1 MMNDLFIALA
11 GVIAVTIFG
20 SGAGLLIMGIDRICA
35 ARMQMR
41 QGPPL
46 LQPFIDVRK
55 LLCKDSVVPANAIP
69 FLFNAAPIVA
79 FASAVMVLVYLP
91 IGSISPVGA
100 PVPVTGEWG
109 DLILIM
115 YLLTIPALAMVAG
128 GFASGSPY
136 ASVGAQR
143 EMVTMIAYEFPL
155 AIAIVAIAWRLA
167 VAGYVAPF
175 SLQTL
180 MSTSIWEVVG
190 PVGIIGCILLLIVLA
205 WVTPAELSRI
215 PCDTPE
221 AETELCG
228 GLLVEYSGKNLAL
241 FTLSM
246 AVKLVAMAGLAV
258 ILFLPWNL
266 SPVIGLS
273 GIAAAGVDLVFF
285 LVKAMIVIFFSVT
298 VIRVV
303 MARFRINT
311 LVSMYWG
318 WFTGIGLIG
327 LVLVVI
333 DGMISTGGCGL

>member
-1 MMNDLFIALA
+1 
-11 GVIAVTIFG
+11 
-20 SGAGLLIMGIDRICA
+20 
-35 ARMQMR
+35 
-41 QGPPL
+41 
-46 LQPFIDVRK
+46 
-55 LLCKDSVVPANAIP
+55 
-69 FLFNAAPIVA
+69 
-79 FASAVMVLVYLP
+79 
-91 IGSISPVGA
+91 
-100 PVPVTGEWG
+100 
-109 DLILIM
+109 
-115 YLLTIPALAMVAG
+115 
-128 GFASGSPY
+128 
-136 ASVGAQR
+136 
-143 EMVTMIAYEFPL
+143 
-155 AIAIVAIAWRLA
+155 
-167 VAGYVAPF
+167 
-175 SLQTL
+175 

-273 GIAAAGVDLVFF
+273 GIAAAGVDLAFF
-285 LVKAMIVIFFSVT
+285 LVKAMIVIFCSVT

-311 LVSMYWG
+311 LVSM
-318 WFTGIGLIG
+318 
-327 LVLVVI
+327 
-333 DGMISTGGCGL
+333 D